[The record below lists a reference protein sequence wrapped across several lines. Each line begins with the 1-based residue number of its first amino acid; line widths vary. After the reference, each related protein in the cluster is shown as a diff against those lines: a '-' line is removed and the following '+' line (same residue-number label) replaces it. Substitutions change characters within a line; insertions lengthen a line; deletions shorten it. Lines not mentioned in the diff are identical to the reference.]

1 MHLNAN
7 DQSQGWNFSLS
18 HQQAQKSM
26 ENRRKSEENEMQL
39 KTGRKAWKISK
50 TKISQ
55 TVRKPISQCEN
66 FANCS
71 QTSFALRN
79 PKSPVHCSFAKIA
92 LCEISHCENFA
103 MPKSISQCQFQ
114 IRNANSN
121 FAMRKFR
128 NAKFRNAKI
137 DFAMPIPISQCEN
150 FAIPNSQC
158 ENFAM
163 RNFAMPK
170 PISHCE
176 IHCLCEIQF
185 RKPFRIAKFTL
196 RNLQALSSFV
206 INAEP
211 PSIFGVL
218 LF

>member
-1 MHLNAN
+1 
-7 DQSQGWNFSLS
+7 
-18 HQQAQKSM
+18 M
-26 ENRRKSEENEMQL
+26 ENRRKSEDNEMQL
-39 KTGRKAWKISK
+39 KTGRQAWKISK
-50 TKISQ
+50 KRFSQ
-55 TVRKPISQCEN
+55 TVRRPISQCEN
-66 FANCS
+66 FAD
-71 QTSFALRN
+71 SFRN
-79 PKSPVHCSFAKIA
+79 AKI
-92 LCEISHCENFA
+92 HQ
-103 MPKSISQCQFQ
+103 PK
-114 IRNANSN
+114 

-128 NAKFRNAKI
+128 NAKFRNAKCH
-137 DFAMPIPISQCEN
+137 FAMPKSISQCQFQISQCQFQFRNAKISQCEISQCQIPFRNAN
-150 FAIPNSQC
+150 FKFALPIPISQC

-176 IHCLCEIQF
+176 NHCLCEIQF

-196 RNLQALSSFV
+196 RNFQALSSFV

>member
-1 MHLNAN
+1 MKN
-7 DQSQGWNFSLS
+7 
-18 HQQAQKSM
+18 QQK
-26 ENRRKSEENEMQL
+26 E
-39 KTGRKAWKISK
+39 I
-50 TKISQ
+50 
-55 TVRKPISQCEN
+55 

-71 QTSFALRN
+71 QT
-79 PKSPVHCSFAKIA
+79 H
-92 LCEISHCENFA
+92 
-103 MPKSISQCQFQ
+103 
-114 IRNANSN
+114 

-128 NAKFRNAKI
+128 RL
-137 DFAMPIPISQCEN
+137 ISQCEN
-150 FAIPNSQC
+150 SPTQIRNAKISQCEISQCQIPFRNANFKFALPIPISQC

-163 RNFAMPK
+163 RNFAMPRS
-170 PISHCE
+170 ISHCE

-218 LF
+218 LFCPIT

>member
-114 IRNANSN
+114 FRNAKISQCEISQSQNRFRNANSN

-128 NAKFRNAKI
+128 NTKFAMRKFRNAKTH
-137 DFAMPIPISQCEN
+137 FALRNSLPLRNSISQT
-150 FAIPNSQC
+150 
-158 ENFAM
+158 
-163 RNFAMPK
+163 
-170 PISHCE
+170 ISHCQ
-176 IHCLCEIQF
+176 IH
-185 RKPFRIAKFTL
+185 PAKFTGL
-196 RNLQALSSFV
+196 V
-206 INAEP
+206 ILCN
-211 PSIFGVL
+211 
-218 LF
+218 